1 MSKGEAEDTKTLN
14 MHPLQTG
21 KNHSLSSQEE
31 KLFGGYAEATKGKGS
46 NKAVGWNQQWSALKG
61 LVSV

>member
-21 KNHSLSSQEE
+21 KNHSVSYQEE
-31 KLFGGYAEATKGKGS
+31 KLVGGYAKATKGKDS
-46 NKAVGWNQQWSALKG
+46 NQAVG
-61 LVSV
+61 